1 MAAGPRLQVEQVSTE
16 DSSKLLNV
24 VFDEE
29 SGSIAID
36 YSPYYERIAT
46 AMESISTA
54 VTNTDT
60 SNQLAIHAERI
71 ADSLETSDSSILADN
86 LQSMVNDI
94 NSIKVLSETTGIKTI
109 SPYEWIELV
118 SIYKYLIED
127 GTILQPAS
135 VTPAEV
141 EEAKEKITEYLAK
154 IKDLPTGT
162 D

>member
-1 MAAGPRLQVEQVSTE
+1 MAGPRLQVEQVSTE

-46 AMESISTA
+46 AIESISTA

-94 NSIKVLSETTGIKTI
+94 NSIKVLAETTGIKTV
-109 SPYEWIELV
+109 SPYAWIELV
-118 SIYKYLIED
+118 SIYKYLIDE
-127 GTILQPAS
+127 GTLLQTNTVS
-135 VTPAEV
+135 T
-141 EEAKEKITEYLAK
+141 EEIEQATSIMIEYLNK
-154 IKDLPTGT
+154 IKALPTGT